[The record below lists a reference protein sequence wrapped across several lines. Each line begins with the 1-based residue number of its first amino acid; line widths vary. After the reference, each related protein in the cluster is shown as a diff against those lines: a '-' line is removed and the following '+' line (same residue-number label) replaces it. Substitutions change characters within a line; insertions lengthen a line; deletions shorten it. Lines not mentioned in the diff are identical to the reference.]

1 MLFGSKKQTC
11 KLIVH
16 RFWSLQQTSQYAKY
30 QTYTNIQDV
39 YCVAVLQCCSSKNGC
54 MKVWNELYIYIYIDI
69 ELFFA
74 YGKGFLRTATLQHCN
89 KMLSF
94 PDFSWQFLLPFLQWW
109 KKIKKSCQKI
119 REPQW
124 QCCTFA
130 LERLNTHRLA
140 TDVRHLSSLRVL
152 CTLLL
157 GKWGRS
163 ILSRHS
169 PSKSQSGWD
178 SRRRKQRE
186 NETANDPPSFFDRL
200 TYTKRE
206 LYLFSKEIRRIHADL
221 W

>member
-1 MLFGSKKQTC
+1 MLFGSKNQPC

-94 PDFSWQFLLPFLQWW
+94 PDFGWQFLLPFLQWW
-109 KKIKKSCQKI
+109 KKIKKSWQKI

-124 QCCTFA
+124 ECCTFA

-140 TDVRHLSSLRVL
+140 TDVRHLSSLR
-152 CTLLL
+152 CCA
-157 GKWGRS
+157 RCYS
-163 ILSRHS
+163 
-169 PSKSQSGWD
+169 
-178 SRRRKQRE
+178 E
-186 NETANDPPSFFDRL
+186 NEEEASSPASPLHQSPNPDETIEGENRGRMKRQMTHLRSL
-200 TYTKRE
+200 T
-206 LYLFSKEIRRIHADL
+206 DL
-221 W
+221 HTPKGNFICSV